1 MNDTAAPPGTQA
13 VDRAALLIDTVVRA
27 DEPLTFLE
35 IAESSGLPRST
46 TSRLLSALE
55 RTGLLEHEVGIEEDR
70 VLLDPLAGRP
80 EEVERA
86 VAHELHADL
95 RDQPPPPP
103 VELGKGV
110 LAEHVVAGH
119 LVLEHGDFLLRLTR
133 WLRHPSLIMWKWNPT
148 S

>member
-55 RTGLLEHEVGIEEDR
+55 RTGLLERTINNAFG
-70 VLLDPLAGRP
+70 
-80 EEVERA
+80 
-86 VAHELHADL
+86 
-95 RDQPPPPP
+95 Q
-103 VELGKGV
+103 
-110 LAEHVVAGH
+110 
-119 LVLEHGDFLLRLTR
+119 
-133 WLRHPSLIMWKWNPT
+133 
-148 S
+148 